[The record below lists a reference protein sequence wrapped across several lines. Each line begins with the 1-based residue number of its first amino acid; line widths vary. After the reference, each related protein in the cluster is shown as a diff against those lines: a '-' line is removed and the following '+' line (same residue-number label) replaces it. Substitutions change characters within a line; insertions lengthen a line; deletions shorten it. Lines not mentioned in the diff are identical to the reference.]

1 MICTKN
7 RSKTVASLV
16 SVMPSA
22 SQSAF
27 CRAASFRVTTPAVAL
42 FSSTASVMSTL
53 PSRFTSP
60 YSTCPSTSE
69 EDAVVW
75 AVVSV
80 VETVV
85 SVVEATVSVVFSEE
99 SAALEEDTV
108 VWAVVSVVEAVVSV
122 VFSEEAVSLVVSA
135 AEEVVSVSVVVV
147 VVVVVT
153 VVSVVPDCPST

>member
-1 MICTKN
+1 MMCTKN

-60 YSTCPSTSE
+60 YSTCPCTPE

-80 VETVV
+80 V
-85 SVVEATVSVVFSEE
+85 
-99 SAALEEDTV
+99 D
-108 VWAVVSVVEAVVSV
+108 AVVSVVL
-122 VFSEEAVSLVVSA
+122 SEEAVSLVVSA

-147 VVVVVT
+147 SSVVVT

>member
-27 CRAASFRVTTPAVAL
+27 CRAVSFRVTTPAVAL

-80 VETVV
+80 VE
-85 SVVEATVSVVFSEE
+85 ATVSVVLSEE

-108 VWAVVSVVEAVVSV
+108 VRAVVSVVEAVVSV
-122 VFSEEAVSLVVSA
+122 VLSEEAVSLVVSA

-147 VVVVVT
+147 VVVTVVT
-153 VVSVVPDCPST
+153 VVSVVTTGVLSL